1 MILST
6 GEALYDMIGTV
17 IDGRQGF
24 LAVHGGSTMNVAL
37 GLARMGRP
45 AGYLTKLGTDFFG
58 RGLHDFIAREGIDTR
73 FVVRANM
80 PTTMAFVALGSDG
93 QPDYSFYANGAADR
107 SLTPDELPDDLG
119 DDVHAVH
126 FGSIS
131 LVLEPTASTLTGL
144 MRRESG
150 RRVVS
155 LDPNIRASLISDR
168 PAYLARFE
176 AMLALAHIV
185 KGSVEDVAW
194 MGGPAEA
201 AATARAWSG
210 DGRRIAVVTDGGTG
224 ATFAHRGETGFM
236 PAFAVDVVDTV
247 GAGDTFQATMLA
259 RLDEMGALTPGAL
272 STLDFAVLTEVVRF
286 AAAAAAVTCT
296 RRGADLPRRAEVERF
311 LAERT

>member
-6 GEALYDMIGTV
+6 GEALYDMIGTT
-17 IDGRQGF
+17 IEGRQGF

-45 AGYLTKLGTDFFG
+45 AAYLTKLGTDFFG
-58 RGLHDFIAREGIDTR
+58 RGLFDFIAREGIDTR
-73 FVVRANM
+73 LIVRADL
-80 PTTMAFVALGSDG
+80 PTTMAFVALGADG
-93 QPDYSFYANGAADR
+93 QPAYSFYANGAADR
-107 SLTPDELPDDLG
+107 SLTPEELPAVLG
-119 DDVHAVH
+119 DEVHAVH

-131 LVLEPTASTLTGL
+131 LVLEPTASTLVGL

-155 LDPNIRASLISDR
+155 LDPNIRASLIADR
-168 PAYLARFE
+168 AAYLQRFD
-176 AMLALAHIV
+176 AMLALSHLV

-224 ATFAHRGETGFM
+224 ATFAHRGAVGFM
-236 PAFAVDVVDTV
+236 PAFAVDVIDTV

-259 RLDEMGALTPGAL
+259 RLDEMDALAPQAL
-272 STLDFAVLTEVVRF
+272 ATLDFAVLTEVVRF

-296 RRGADLPRRAEVERF
+296 RRGADLPRRAEVESF
-311 LAERT
+311 LAERG

>member
-58 RGLHDFIAREGIDTR
+58 RGLYDFIAREGIDTR
-73 FVVRANM
+73 FVVRANL
-80 PTTMAFVALGSDG
+80 PTTMAFVALGADG

-119 DDVHAVH
+119 ADVHAVH

-131 LVLEPTASTLTGL
+131 LVLEPTASTLIGL

-150 RRVVS
+150 RRVIS
-155 LDPNIRASLISDR
+155 LDPNIRASLIPDR

-176 AMLALAHIV
+176 AMLALAHLV

-194 MGGPAEA
+194 MSGPAEA

-224 ATFAHRGETGFM
+224 ATFSHRGETGFM
-236 PAFAVDVVDTV
+236 PAFTVDVVDTV

-259 RLDEMGALTPGAL
+259 RLDEMGALTPDAL
-272 STLDFAVLTEVVRF
+272 ARLDFAVLTDVVRF

-296 RRGADLPRRAEVERF
+296 RRGADLPRRVEVERF